1 MNHTIIEN
9 IKNMYEARGYC
20 DIEVLTLQ
28 DGSTAV
34 IADNNVFDKDGK
46 SIPIDHGKSSKIL
59 TIPAFDPKLAEKNPD
74 KAWKLDIQACK
85 RALHI
90 FTSGEEVP
98 EIGLG
103 IILHSSTT
111 ATAKSA
117 LAKANEGEDISL
129 QLFEY
134 KRFGYNLLDHKYQ
147 PSFSVVKGKELEDF
161 RKKFPDTTKLPR
173 LATKDPIVKH
183 FRFKPGKII
192 RINRPSGA
200 VSYRIV
206 YGPSVM

>member
-1 MNHTIIEN
+1 MNDTIIAN
-9 IKNMYEARGYC
+9 IKNMYKARGYC
-20 DIEVLTLQ
+20 DIEVLTLK

-59 TIPAFDPKLAEKNPD
+59 TIPAFDPKLAQKNPD

-117 LAKANEGEDISL
+117 LAKANDGGISL

-147 PSFSVVKGKELEDF
+147 PSFSVVKGKELEEF
-161 RKKFPDTTKLPR
+161 RKKFPDTSKLPR

-192 RINRPSGA
+192 RIKRPSTA